1 MENKIK
7 RCFKAGELA
16 EARSFEK
23 GYRGAWFRCRIKE
36 ITKRNRNLGYVSE
49 YYDFPDEK
57 VKWTKFF
64 QVPPYNVAKAK
75 EHREL
80 MLRPAYPP
88 ISTEKQIPSVIS
100 EVTVVVND
108 TWKVGD
114 LVDWWTTGC
123 YWSGKITQLLGNDK
137 AQIELTQPP
146 FGEGSFYEILLKD
159 IRPSLDWSLEHGW
172 TMRTEEGDTDST
184 PSARLIKPINQ
195 DTADIREPAILDK
208 HEEEEETDPSQ
219 CTAGSSF
226 RLSSPPPISSSSAFS
241 GEAKRKAI
249 TEEVKCT
256 KEKSDNRGNNNGE
269 NSTRANT
276 DSAQTTTEPVTT
288 EVAEDLNS
296 GCSLKKKNKNI
307 ESERATLNSARSD
320 TLEAAVMDLEEC
332 VNKVKWLKNIL
343 HNGISSSSDD
353 ASRRSRWEFVDTTT
367 K

>member
-1 MENKIK
+1 E
-7 RCFKAGELA
+7 
-16 EARSFEK
+16 
-23 GYRGAWFRCRIKE
+23 
-36 ITKRNRNLGYVSE
+36 
-49 YYDFPDEK
+49 
-57 VKWTKFF
+57 
-64 QVPPYNVAKAK
+64 
-75 EHREL
+75 
-80 MLRPAYPP
+80 
-88 ISTEKQIPSVIS
+88 
-100 EVTVVVND
+100 
-108 TWKVGD
+108 
-114 LVDWWTTGC
+114 
-123 YWSGKITQLLGNDK
+123 
-137 AQIELTQPP
+137 
-146 FGEGSFYEILLKD
+146 
-159 IRPSLDWSLEHGW
+159 
-172 TMRTEEGDTDST
+172 DS
-184 PSARLIKPINQ
+184 
-195 DTADIREPAILDK
+195 ADIREPAILDK
-208 HEEEEETDPSQ
+208 HEEEEEETDPSQ

-276 DSAQTTTEPVTT
+276 DSAQTTTEPATT

-320 TLEAAVMDLEEC
+320 TLEAAVMDLEEY

-343 HNGISSSSDD
+343 HNGISSSSGD